1 VLDRV
6 TEPASSPLTHLGSYK
21 DFYLHSLDGEAE
33 GNEKTL
39 YGEKKEA
46 MRQAIVAHALN
57 HVLK

>member
-1 VLDRV
+1 V